1 MSINRETD
9 KEEVVL
15 IYSGILLSHKKEQ
28 NNERN
33 NKNKVMPSVA
43 SWMDLETVILT
54 GESQAE
60 KGKYPMVFLI
70 CEI

>member
-43 SWMDLETVILT
+43 SWMDLETVILSK
-54 GESQAE
+54 GSQTE
-60 KGKYPMVFLI
+60 KDKYHVISLSGF
-70 CEI
+70 

>member
-43 SWMDLETVILT
+43 SWMDLETVILSKEVRQRKT
-54 GESQAE
+54 NI
-60 KGKYPMVFLI
+60 M
-70 CEI
+70 

>member
-1 MSINRETD
+1 MRYTHTMEY
-9 KEEVVL
+9 
-15 IYSGILLSHKKEQ
+15 YSATGK
-28 NNERN
+28 NEA
-33 NKNKVMPSVA
+33 MPLAA

>member
-43 SWMDLETVILT
+43 SWMDSDTVILSEVREGQIYDNT
-54 GESQAE
+54 HTWN
-60 KGKYPMVFLI
+60 KRYT
-70 CEI
+70 